1 MQVVFKATR
10 VGEITDNDAVEKR
23 TELWNTSNFRGGRLR
38 KERVSRMRID
48 HCVRL
53 MESQG
58 DED

>member
-48 HCVRL
+48 HCVR
-53 MESQG
+53 G
-58 DED
+58 